1 MHARF
6 AWAARVSPWLVTG
19 VFVVLAVRLA
29 NFINRYTVNIIYWDQ
44 WDFLQGLFD
53 GADAWT
59 LFRWQHGPQRQGL
72 GNLIIAVLY
81 PATGWNGRADAA
93 ASAFV
98 MVLTAA
104 AGLWLVK
111 RLCGRLRPWDV
122 VVPLLFM
129 TTSNAET
136 YVAAPNIAHGPLPA
150 LLLVG
155 YGLALTIASHPLRC
169 AAIVVLN
176 FFCVN
181 TGFTM
186 LLGGVTPVVLLW
198 LAYSPDVTA
207 RERAIYVTAIAASIA
222 TVALFFYGFVPQ
234 SATDCFQFP
243 HTRPWDYIPYTG
255 FVLGRPFGLVPDE
268 SERTYLMATAVAT
281 AMAAFVAH
289 SVFRLVG
296 ARDDRDGPTIWL
308 VAGCLAGFALLFAA
322 SVSVGRVCLGF
333 PSAAATRYVP
343 YVLPGFLAMY
353 VVIRRTSVHSVVATA
368 LLPVILVA
376 CVAKEKD
383 EMSANEAEVYLKQ
396 KQRWRECYRST
407 HDIEAC
413 DTVAGRGIYPDPP
426 ATRLQEKLDWLEE
439 RRLSLFQE

>member
-1 MHARF
+1 
-6 AWAARVSPWLVTG
+6 VIG
-19 VFVVLAVRLA
+19 VFVVLAARLA

-72 GNLIIAVLY
+72 GNMIIAVLY

-98 MVLTAA
+98 MMLTAA

-111 RLCGRLRPWDV
+111 RLCGRFRPWDV

-136 YVAAPNIAHGPLPA
+136 YVVAPNIAHGPLPA
-150 LLLVG
+150 FLLVS

-169 AAIVVLN
+169 AAIVVIN

-186 LLGGVTPVVLLW
+186 LLGGITPVVLLL
-198 LAYSPDVTA
+198 LACSPGMTA
-207 RERAIYVTAIAASIA
+207 RERAIYGAGIAASFA
-222 TVALFFYGFVPQ
+222 TVALFLYGFVPQ

-243 HTRPWDYIPYTG
+243 HTRPWDYIPYSG
-255 FVLGRPFGLVPDE
+255 FVLGRPFGIVPAE
-268 SERTYLMATAVAT
+268 SGSTFLIAIAVAT
-281 AMAAFVAH
+281 TMAGFVAY
-289 SVFRLVG
+289 SLFRLFR
-296 ARDDRDGPTIWL
+296 ARDDSVLWL
-308 VAGCLAGFALLFAA
+308 AASCLAGFTLLFAA
-322 SVSVGRVCLGF
+322 SVSVGRVCLGL
-333 PSAAATRYVP
+333 PSSAATRYIP
-343 YVLPGFLAMY
+343 YVLPGVLAMY
-353 VVIRRTSVHSVVATA
+353 LVVRRASQHSVVAKA
-368 LLPVILVA
+368 LLPVILVV

-383 EMSANEAEVYLKQ
+383 EVSANEAEMYLKQ
-396 KQRWRECYRST
+396 KQRWRECYLST

-413 DTVAGRGIYPDPP
+413 DTLAGRGVYPAPP

-439 RRLSLFQE
+439 RRLSLFQD